1 MRLKC
6 IMNLNGHQVFK
17 VYRNL
22 IFSFAL
28 RIRTGVN
35 KPNNHRFEE
44 KRDLRIYPENL
55 LQYRLVLSVLSFPYL
70 WRCCWFIF
78 LKLKYFLRYLGTFV
92 MVNGPEL
99 DPEYRFYILQLIVPI

>member
-1 MRLKC
+1 MNKPRHQGTIINDNLK
-6 IMNLNGHQVFK
+6 
-17 VYRNL
+17 Y
-22 IFSFAL
+22 SFAL

-35 KPNNHRFEE
+35 KPINHRFEE